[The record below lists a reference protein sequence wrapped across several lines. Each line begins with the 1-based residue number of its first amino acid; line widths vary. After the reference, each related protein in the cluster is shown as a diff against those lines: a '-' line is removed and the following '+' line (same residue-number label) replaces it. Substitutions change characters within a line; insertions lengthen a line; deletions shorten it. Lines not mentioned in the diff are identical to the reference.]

1 MYGSFFGLRFEPG
14 TMFWPGPTET
24 KNPPMVTRPVPQ
36 GAGGLFFNAGNYL
49 SPVQCG
55 RNGKQIK
62 ISKPPESIMSS
73 SPFLERA
80 IALYGS
86 AARLAERVGVTE
98 AAISQARKR
107 GQCSVKLAAAI
118 VRDSNGVIDANV
130 SELTDAK

>member
-1 MYGSFFGLRFEPG
+1 
-14 TMFWPGPTET
+14 
-24 KNPPMVTRPVPQ
+24 MVTRPAPQ
-36 GAGGLFFNAGNYL
+36 GAGGLFFNAGNHL

-55 RNGKQIK
+55 HGGKQNQNI
-62 ISKPPESIMSS
+62 KPPESTMS

-130 SELTDAK
+130 SELSDAK